1 MAAGAEGCCP
11 QQESITCW
19 APRFDHV
26 THAPLCPP
34 LQVAAS
40 WKKPTS
46 HPEDIVAVYVAPVSA
61 TFDVV
66 QFIKAKKA
74 VELQG
79 SAT

>member
-1 MAAGAEGCCP
+1 
-11 QQESITCW
+11 
-19 APRFDHV
+19 
-26 THAPLCPP
+26 
-34 LQVAAS
+34 VAAS